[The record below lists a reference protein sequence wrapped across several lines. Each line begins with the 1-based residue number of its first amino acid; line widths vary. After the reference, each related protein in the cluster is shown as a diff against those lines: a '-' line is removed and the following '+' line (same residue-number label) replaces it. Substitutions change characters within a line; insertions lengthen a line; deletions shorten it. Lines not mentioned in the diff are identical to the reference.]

1 MTGGGKLTAVLA
13 ELRKAH
19 GKTPEFLMRRVRGYE
34 ARVCDSGGHVY
45 GRAPGHGAIEMISND
60 YLSLARH
67 PAILRAQAD
76 AMLEYGNGNL
86 MSPVFIGEDSPQRR
100 LERRIAG
107 FMAAED
113 GLLSQS
119 GWCANVG
126 LLQSIADPATPVYLD
141 MAVHMSFLEGCR
153 SAGVRPRPF
162 RHNDP
167 ASLNHQIAKFGPGV
181 VVVDAVYSTSG
192 SVCPLRDMADV
203 GGRHGCILVVDESHA
218 LATHGPEGQGL
229 VYDAGLVDRVHFRT
243 ASLAKGF
250 AGRGGIV
257 VGPARLVEFLRYE
270 ARPAIFSS
278 TVLPHEIVGFG
289 TALDVITAE
298 GWRREALVRNAD
310 HLRQGLLDLG
320 YPVGASQSQIISL
333 EPGPEWRTVVLR
345 EALETRN
352 VFGSTFASP
361 ATPKN
366 RSLIRFSVNCTLTQE
381 ALDTVL
387 GVCGEIRD
395 QVGYRDWPA
404 SRRGGQST
412 NRAAA

>member
-1 MTGGGKLTAVLA
+1 MTGGGNLAAVLA
-13 ELRKAH
+13 ELRKSH

-34 ARVCDSGGHVY
+34 ARVRESGGHVY

-67 PAILRAQAD
+67 PAILQAQAD

-100 LERRIAG
+100 LERRLAA
-107 FMAAED
+107 FMGAED

-141 MAVHMSFLEGCR
+141 MAAHMSFWEGCR

-167 ASLNHQIAKFGPGV
+167 ASLDHQIAKFGPGV

-192 SVCPLRDMADV
+192 SVCPLTDMADV
-203 GGRHGCILVVDESHA
+203 AGRHGCILVVDESHA

-229 VYDAGLVDRVHFRT
+229 VYDAGLADRVHFRT

-333 EPGPEWRTVVLR
+333 EPGPERRTFKVRDLLAER
-345 EALETRN
+345 G
-352 VFGSTFASP
+352 VFGSAFTPP

-366 RSLIRFSVNCTLTQE
+366 RTLVRFSVNSALALGE
-381 ALDTVL
+381 LDTVL
-387 GVCGEIRD
+387 AVCADIRD
-395 QVGYRDWPA
+395 QVDYRDWPA
-404 SRRGGQST
+404 YRRNRQSAD
-412 NRAAA
+412 RAAA